1 MKKLLS
7 EIPVLILAGG
17 LGTRLRSVV
26 SDKPKALAPIG
37 DKPFLQIQMELL
49 RDQGARKF
57 VLCVGYRSEQ
67 VLDQF
72 GDGTKL
78 GIEIAYSEE
87 RESLLGTGGAI
98 RNALKFIPKRAMVLN
113 GDTYLDFDHN
123 ELLNIHLDA
132 LNSGAKATCTLARLE
147 DSSRF
152 GTVILD
158 DQNKYLAGFREK
170 NSEYK
175 SPAWLNAGAYL
186 LEKSF
191 IEEIEAGKVV
201 SLERDTFPTAI
212 RNGNKIACTLSEKP
226 FYDIG
231 TPEDFL
237 GFCEL
242 YKRWKNDR
250 HRAA

>member
-1 MKKLLS
+1 MKKHLS

-17 LGTRLRSVV
+17 LGTRLRSVL
-26 SDKPKALAPIG
+26 SDRPKALAPIG
-37 DKPFLQIQMELL
+37 DKPFLQIQMEML

-72 GDGTKL
+72 GDGSRL
-78 GIEIAYSEE
+78 GIEIDYSEE

-98 RNALKFIPKRAMVLN
+98 RNALKFIPERAMVLN

-123 ELLNIHLDA
+123 ELLNTHLNA
-132 LNSGAKATCTLARLE
+132 IQSGAQATCTLARLE
-147 DSSRF
+147 DPSRF

-158 DQNKYLAGFREK
+158 AQNKYLEGFREK
-170 NSEYK
+170 TPK
-175 SPAWLNAGAYL
+175 IKGPAWLNAGAYL
-186 LEKSF
+186 LEKAF
-191 IEEIEAGKVV
+191 LEGIEPGKVV
-201 SLERDTFPTAI
+201 SLERDTFPNAI
-212 RNGNKIACTLSEKP
+212 RNGNKIACTLSSKP
-226 FYDIG
+226 FFDIG

>member
-1 MKKLLS
+1 
-7 EIPVLILAGG
+7 
-17 LGTRLRSVV
+17 
-26 SDKPKALAPIG
+26 
-37 DKPFLQIQMELL
+37 
-49 RDQGARKF
+49 
-57 VLCVGYRSEQ
+57 
-67 VLDQF
+67 
-72 GDGTKL
+72 
-78 GIEIAYSEE
+78 
-87 RESLLGTGGAI
+87 
-98 RNALKFIPKRAMVLN
+98 
-113 GDTYLDFDHN
+113 
-123 ELLNIHLDA
+123 
-132 LNSGAKATCTLARLE
+132 
-147 DSSRF
+147 
-152 GTVILD
+152 
-158 DQNKYLAGFREK
+158 
-170 NSEYK
+170 
-175 SPAWLNAGAYL
+175 AYL